1 MIKNILTAFILIA
14 SFANAI
20 YGQRDKN
27 LGSEQV
33 EILGEFNPIISDAQ
47 KISTN
52 PVITDTTKKILVSRY
67 SLLDKKI
74 KTTFE
79 VDPIPSAKMKA
90 EPLTKLHRAYLKGG
104 YGNYN
109 TPLGEFYLNSL
120 RSKDFSYVI
129 YARHLSSTGSLPDA
143 YFPGFSDN
151 NAGISGKYFL
161 TNHTLTG
168 GFDYTRN
175 VVHYYGM
182 PLGQIMPQPIDMDRS
197 LIRQRFNNFT
207 ASTGLES
214 NYKDTARINHRINLG
229 FNNTTDLYDTAQ
241 ENNVKLNARLSRFF
255 RTELFSANAGVDFY
269 NNTISDTSF
278 FATIIN
284 VTPEVIHE
292 SKKWR
297 LRIGGALFMQTG
309 TDEAGTVHFFPVADL
324 NFNLIDN
331 FLIPY
336 IGVDGKVERNSY
348 RLLTGMNPF
357 LSAHAPLRNSN
368 TKYNLFGGFRGTLS
382 NRVTFN
388 TSLSYSNVIDMMFFV
403 NQAEPRFPNRF
414 TVVYDDVRLWNVK
427 AEMAYQKSEKLKFL
441 LKGEWFRY
449 EMSNELHPWHRPEL
463 EVTFTSFYS
472 LRDKII
478 IKGDIF
484 YVGTRMARGLFYSSF
499 EEGIVSAP
507 TAERLRPFLD
517 VNLGIE
523 YRYTRRL
530 SAFVNFN
537 NIGAVRY
544 NQWYNYPI
552 QRFNAIGGITF
563 SF

>member
-1 MIKNILTAFILIA
+1 MINRIFILIILIPFIFTSA
-14 SFANAI
+14 SA
-20 YGQRDKN
+20 QRDKD

-33 EILGEFNPIISDAQ
+33 EILGDFNPVISDAQ

-52 PVITDTTKKILVSRY
+52 PLITDTTKKIPVSRY
-67 SLLDKKI
+67 SLLDKKL

-90 EPLTKLHRAYLKGG
+90 EPLTKLYRAYLKGG

-109 TPLGEFYLNSL
+109 TPLGEFYLGSL
-120 RSKDFSYVI
+120 RSKDFSYAI
-129 YARHLSSTGSLPDA
+129 HARHISSTGSLPNT

-161 TNHTLTG
+161 NNHTLTG
-168 GFDYTRN
+168 GFDYKRN
-175 VVHYYGM
+175 VVHYYGI
-182 PLGQIMPQPIDMDRS
+182 PLGKLMPQPVDIDRS
-197 LIRQRFNNFT
+197 LIRQRFNNFA

-241 ENNVKLNARLSRFF
+241 ENNVRLNARLTRPFK
-255 RTELFSANAGVDFY
+255 TEIFGVNAGVDFY

-284 VTPEVIHE
+284 VNPEVVHE

-297 LRIGGALFMQTG
+297 LKIGGALFMQTG
-309 TDEAGTVHFFPVADL
+309 TDEAGMVHFYPQADF

-336 IGVDGKVERNSY
+336 LGVDGKLERNSY
-348 RLLTGMNPF
+348 RLLTGINPF
-357 LSAHAPLRNSN
+357 MSAYAPLKNTN
-368 TKYNLFGGFRGTLS
+368 TKYNFFGGFRGSLS
-382 NRVTFN
+382 SRMTFN
-388 TSLSYSNVIDMMFFV
+388 TSLSYSDVRDMLFFV
-403 NQAEPRFPNRF
+403 NEIKPGFPNRF
-414 TVVYDDVRLWNVK
+414 TVVYDDVRLWNIK
-427 AEMAYQKSEKLKFL
+427 AEMAYQKTEKLKFL

-449 EMSNELHPWHRPEL
+449 EMTKELHAWHRPEL
-463 EVTFTSFYS
+463 EITFTSFYS

-478 IKGDIF
+478 VRGDIF
-484 YVGTRMARGLFYSSF
+484 YVGARMARGIYNLTDDNISVTGPSF
-499 EEGIVSAP
+499 
-507 TAERLRPFLD
+507 ERLRPFLD
-517 VNLGIE
+517 INLGIE

-530 SAFVNFN
+530 SAFLNFN

-544 NQWYNYPI
+544 NQWYNYPV